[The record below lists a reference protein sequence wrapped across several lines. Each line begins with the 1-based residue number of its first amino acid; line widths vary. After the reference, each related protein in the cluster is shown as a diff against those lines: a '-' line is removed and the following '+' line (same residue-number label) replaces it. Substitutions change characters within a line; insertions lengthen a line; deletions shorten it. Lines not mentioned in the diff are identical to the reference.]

1 MNSKSE
7 INRIFKLQS
16 NPINTTRLRTSSYK
30 ERVEKIKRLES
41 FILNESNHQIIAD
54 ALYKDLRKPNEE
66 VITTEITP
74 TLLNIKHVLKNLKNW
89 MKDEHVPS
97 PITMVGMSSYIK
109 YESKGTLL
117 LISPWNY
124 PIFLSLYPLIYGIA
138 AGNAIILKPSE
149 ISSYTSKAIA
159 NMVQTIY
166 EEHEVAVIEGSVEE
180 ATELLKLPFNHIHFT
195 GSPNVGKIVM
205 KAAAENL
212 SGVTLELGGKSPVI
226 IDGTGDTKEIA
237 EKTAW
242 GKTLNCGQ
250 TCIAPDYILIQE
262 KELESFISEFKT
274 AINKFYNAHNNGL
287 DKAAE
292 YGRIID
298 DKNFSRIET
307 ILNDAVKKG
316 ATIVFG
322 GHHIKENKFM
332 EPTLLTNVT
341 YDMLVMQEE
350 IFGPILPIMTYNK
363 NSDVIQLLQKMP
375 SPLAIY
381 IMSRKKKNIQYFLDH
396 TVSGGVGVNELML
409 TPVNPGLPFGGIN
422 NSGMGKSGG
431 KHSFTDFSNEK
442 GIVKKNFGNLIKLV
456 YPPYKKSIFKYFKHI
471 VRL

>member
-16 NPINTTRLRTSSYK
+16 DPINTTRLRTSSYK

-41 FILNESNHQIIAD
+41 FILNDSNHQIIAD

-138 AGNAIILKPSE
+138 TGNAIILKPSE

-274 AINKFYNAHNNGL
+274 AVNKFYNAHNNGL

-322 GHHIKENKFM
+322 GHHIKEDKFM

-442 GIVKKNFGNLIKLV
+442 GIVKKNFGNLLKLV

>member
-30 ERVEKIKRLES
+30 ERIEKIKRLES

-274 AINKFYNAHNNGL
+274 AVNKFYNAHNNGL